1 MNSSFVIIKKFTCFL
16 RFLKLDA
23 ELSFDMLELL
33 IEIIAV
39 KKMCSSSGH
48 IGGEYST
55 YNKSWSGGFLW
66 GGVVKDT
73 G

>member
-1 MNSSFVIIKKFTCFL
+1 MFFTFPETT
-16 RFLKLDA
+16 DA

-55 YNKSWSGGFLW
+55 YNSWSGGFLW
-66 GGVVKDT
+66 GGLKIL
-73 G
+73 GSSR